1 MKIEVNYNE
10 LYNLGDYMEKMFEE
24 LKKDFDEINI
34 ISESLNQVLQGS
46 AKQTIS
52 TRMKNFNSTQFSQ
65 IVNYTHLLGNEV
77 TNCAKSYNAEDDEF
91 AQKMK
96 QEASRY
102 GVSDGSIISDE
113 RYKRNN
119 TTSGF
124 VNFAAAQ
131 NSSSNNPNVNDTLNY
146 QKDINEKKN
155 ESLQQDIKKNSSD
168 DSFNKTIGEDGKSNH
183 TTIQGVNSDVKSES
197 FNSNISTEEINSG
210 VINENAFENHP
221 SKSKGMFGSFFGAV
235 AAAMGFNST
244 RNKKDKGN
252 NSNQK

>member
-155 ESLQQDIKKNSSD
+155 ESLQQDIKKIHQMIALI
-168 DSFNKTIGEDGKSNH
+168 K
-183 TTIQGVNSDVKSES
+183 
-197 FNSNISTEEINSG
+197 
-210 VINENAFENHP
+210 
-221 SKSKGMFGSFFGAV
+221 
-235 AAAMGFNST
+235 
-244 RNKKDKGN
+244 R
-252 NSNQK
+252 